1 VTGQELRALRRGWTL
16 TLNEL
21 ASMLGVTWVTLQ
33 RAETGV
39 IKIPRAREKALK
51 LLEPVVVEWLQN
63 RVEVLNKKLEFTRD
77 QRNRKR
83 IYKELIRREE
93 ALEKLQTSKEIN
105 WKKD

>member
-1 VTGQELRALRRGWTL
+1 MTGQELRARRKGWTL

-51 LLEPVVVEWLQN
+51 LVEPEIIRWLQN
-63 RVEVLNKKLEFTRD
+63 RVDILNKKLEFTRD

-83 IYKELIRREE
+83 IYKELIRREG
-93 ALEKLQTSKEIN
+93 ALEKLQQR
-105 WKKD
+105 